1 MVTKLAKY
9 LAGFFFFKNT
19 LPDASY
25 THTPAL
31 YEQIQHVPKL
41 KSVFQ
46 TPLAFSEPG
55 KH

>member
-9 LAGFFFFKNT
+9 LAGFFFKNT